1 MYRFLVL
8 NLRKRKM
15 YSILLILVKI
25 EHLTRIRISSK
36 TIEDWY
42 NAKGKHSSLVRKTI
56 RFNCGSRDW
65 SKMSLSEKKDVYC
78 FVHYYLQ

>member
-25 EHLTRIRISSK
+25 EHLTRIRISNRI
-36 TIEDWY
+36 IEDWY
-42 NAKGKHSSLVRKTI
+42 NTKGKHSSLVRKEI

-65 SKMSLSEKKDVYC
+65 SEMSLFEKRSVYC
-78 FVHYYLQ
+78 FVHYYL

>member
-1 MYRFLVL
+1 MYRSLVL

-25 EHLTRIRISSK
+25 EHLTRIRISNRI
-36 TIEDWY
+36 IEDWY
-42 NAKGKHSSLVRKTI
+42 NTRGKHSSLVRKEI

-65 SKMSLSEKKDVYC
+65 SEMSLSEKKDVYC
-78 FVHYYLQ
+78 FVHYYL

>member
-25 EHLTRIRISSK
+25 ENLTRIRISNRI
-36 TIEDWY
+36 IEDWY
-42 NAKGKHSSLVRKTI
+42 NTKGKHSSLVRKEI
-56 RFNCGSRDW
+56 RFNCGSRNW
-65 SKMSLSEKKDVYC
+65 SEMTLSEKRSVYC

>member
-25 EHLTRIRISSK
+25 ENLTRIRISNRI
-36 TIEDWY
+36 IEDWY
-42 NAKGKHSSLVRKTI
+42 NTRGKHSSLVRKTI
-56 RFNCGSRDW
+56 IFNCGSRDW
-65 SKMSLSEKKDVYC
+65 SEMSLSEKKDVYC
-78 FVHYYLQ
+78 FVHYYL

>member
-25 EHLTRIRISSK
+25 EHLTRIRISNRI
-36 TIEDWY
+36 IEDWY
-42 NAKGKHSSLVRKTI
+42 NTKGKHSSLVRKEI

-65 SKMSLSEKKDVYC
+65 SEMSLSEKKDVYC

>member
-25 EHLTRIRISSK
+25 EHLNRIRISNRI
-36 TIEDWY
+36 IEDWY
-42 NAKGKHSSLVRKTI
+42 NTRGKYSSLVRKII

-65 SKMSLSEKKDVYC
+65 SEMSLSEKKDVYC

>member
-25 EHLTRIRISSK
+25 EHLTRIRISNRI
-36 TIEDWY
+36 IEDWY
-42 NAKGKHSSLVRKTI
+42 NIRGKHSSLVRKTI

-65 SKMSLSEKKDVYC
+65 SEMSLPEKRSVYC
-78 FVHYYLQ
+78 FVHYYL

>member
-25 EHLTRIRISSK
+25 ENLTRIRISNK
-36 TIEDWY
+36 IIEDWY
-42 NAKGKHSSLVRKTI
+42 NTKGKHSSLVRKEI

-65 SKMSLSEKKDVYC
+65 SEMSLSEKRSVYC
-78 FVHYYLQ
+78 FVHYYL

>member
-42 NAKGKHSSLVRKTI
+42 NVKGKYSSLVRKEI

-65 SKMSLSEKKDVYC
+65 SEMSLSEKRSVYC
-78 FVHYYLQ
+78 FVHYYL

>member
-25 EHLTRIRISSK
+25 EHLTRIRISNRI
-36 TIEDWY
+36 IEDWY
-42 NAKGKHSSLVRKTI
+42 NTRGKHSSLVRKEI
-56 RFNCGSRDW
+56 RFNCGSRNW
-65 SKMSLSEKKDVYC
+65 SEISLSEKKDVYC
-78 FVHYYLQ
+78 FVHYYL

>member
-15 YSILLILVKI
+15 YSILEILVKI
-25 EHLTRIRISSK
+25 EHLTRIRISNRI
-36 TIEDWY
+36 IEDWY
-42 NAKGKHSSLVRKTI
+42 NAKGKHSSLVRKEI

-65 SKMSLSEKKDVYC
+65 SEMSLSEKKDVYC
-78 FVHYYLQ
+78 FVHYYL

>member
-15 YSILLILVKI
+15 YSILEILVKI
-25 EHLTRIRISSK
+25 ENLTRIRISNRI
-36 TIEDWY
+36 IEDWY
-42 NAKGKHSSLVRKTI
+42 NAKGKHSSLVRKEI

-65 SKMSLSEKKDVYC
+65 SEMTLSEKRSVYC

>member
-25 EHLTRIRISSK
+25 ENLTRIRISNK
-36 TIEDWY
+36 IIEDWY
-42 NAKGKHSSLVRKTI
+42 NTRGKHSSLVRKTI

-65 SKMSLSEKKDVYC
+65 SEMSLSEKRSVYC
-78 FVHYYLQ
+78 FVNYYL

>member
-25 EHLTRIRISSK
+25 ENPTRIRISNRI
-36 TIEDWY
+36 IEDWY
-42 NAKGKHSSLVRKTI
+42 NTRGKHSSLVRKTI

-65 SKMSLSEKKDVYC
+65 SEMSLSEKRSVYC
-78 FVHYYLQ
+78 FVNYYL

>member
-36 TIEDWY
+36 TIKDWY
-42 NAKGKHSSLVRKTI
+42 NAKGKHSSLVRKEI
-56 RFNCGSRDW
+56 RFNCGLRDW
-65 SKMSLSEKKDVYC
+65 SEMSLSEKRSVYC

>member
-25 EHLTRIRISSK
+25 ENLTRIRISNRI
-36 TIEDWY
+36 IEDWY
-42 NAKGKHSSLVRKTI
+42 NTRGKHSSLVRKEI
-56 RFNCGSRDW
+56 RFNCGSRNW
-65 SKMSLSEKKDVYC
+65 SKMTLSEKRSVYC
-78 FVHYYLQ
+78 FVHYYL

>member
-1 MYRFLVL
+1 MYRLLVL

-25 EHLTRIRISSK
+25 EHLTRIRISNRI
-36 TIEDWY
+36 IEDWY
-42 NAKGKHSSLVRKTI
+42 NTRGKHSSLVRKEI

-65 SKMSLSEKKDVYC
+65 SEMSLSEKRSVYC
-78 FVHYYLQ
+78 FVHYYL

>member
-1 MYRFLVL
+1 MYRSLVL

-25 EHLTRIRISSK
+25 EHLTRIRISNRI
-36 TIEDWY
+36 IEDWY
-42 NAKGKHSSLVRKTI
+42 NTRGKHSSLVRKEI

-65 SKMSLSEKKDVYC
+65 SEMSLSEKRSVYC

>member
-42 NAKGKHSSLVRKTI
+42 NTKGKHSSLVRKEI

-65 SKMSLSEKKDVYC
+65 SEMSLSEKRSVYC

>member
-25 EHLTRIRISSK
+25 ENLTRIRISNRI
-36 TIEDWY
+36 IEDWY
-42 NAKGKHSSLVRKTI
+42 NTRGKHSSLVRKTI

-65 SKMSLSEKKDVYC
+65 SEISLSEKRSVYC
-78 FVHYYLQ
+78 FVHYYL

>member
-1 MYRFLVL
+1 MYRLLVL

-36 TIEDWY
+36 TIED
-42 NAKGKHSSLVRKTI
+42 
-56 RFNCGSRDW
+56 
-65 SKMSLSEKKDVYC
+65 
-78 FVHYYLQ
+78 

>member
-1 MYRFLVL
+1 MYRALVL

-15 YSILLILVKI
+15 YSILLILVRI
-25 EHLTRIRISSK
+25 EKLIRIRISNK

-42 NAKGKHSSLVRKTI
+42 ETKGKHSSLVRKEI

-65 SKMSLSEKKDVYC
+65 SKMSLPEKKDVYC
-78 FVHYYLQ
+78 FIHYYL

>member
-25 EHLTRIRISSK
+25 ENLTRIRISNRI
-36 TIEDWY
+36 IEDWY
-42 NAKGKHSSLVRKTI
+42 DTRGKHSSLVRKTI

-65 SKMSLSEKKDVYC
+65 SKMSLSEKKDAYC
-78 FVHYYLQ
+78 FVNYYL

>member
-25 EHLTRIRISSK
+25 EHLTRIRISNRI
-36 TIEDWY
+36 IEDWY
-42 NAKGKHSSLVRKTI
+42 NTKGKHSSLVRKEI

-65 SKMSLSEKKDVYC
+65 SEMSLSEKKDVYC
-78 FVHYYLQ
+78 FVHYYL